1 MRKTS
6 FIILLLVSTFVLSGC
21 LGSKLDVPTGDY
33 KDGQY
38 DIKHKSE
45 KVGYEEAVITI
56 TNGFLRNVELKKLDD
71 NQKEVD
77 YNEWDGT
84 KEGRPNLKKARD
96 DLAKMMIAKQSA
108 EVDAI
113 TGATQSSNGWKA
125 AASEA
130 LAKAK

>member
-1 MRKTS
+1 MKKNS
-6 FIILLLVSTFVLSGC
+6 FIILLLASTFVLSGC
-21 LGSKLDVPTGDY
+21 LGSKLNVPTGEY
-33 KDGQY
+33 KDGMYTAKQ
-38 DIKHKSE
+38 KSE

-56 TNGFLRNVELKKLDD
+56 TNGFLRNAELKKLDD
-71 NQKEVD
+71 SQKEVD

-84 KEGRPNLKKARD
+84 REGRPNLKKARE

-108 EVDAI
+108 DVDAI

-125 AASEA
+125 AVSEA